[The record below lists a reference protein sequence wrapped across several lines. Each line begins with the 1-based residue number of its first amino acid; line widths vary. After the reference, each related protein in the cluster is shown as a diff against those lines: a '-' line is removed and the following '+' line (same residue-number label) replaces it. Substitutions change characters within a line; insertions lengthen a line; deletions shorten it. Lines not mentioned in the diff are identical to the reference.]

1 MKSRFLKWGNNTV
14 GTINDD
20 MSVDFFDAGIN
31 RSVASVVGN
40 TAKWSPAEFYSFL
53 CERIVSKSRRDI
65 EHILH
70 RCGLLEYNA
79 FDIADITHAINA
91 SDLFW
96 TAENSDDDFESA
108 MTEVFNNI
116 FKLNIDAKGN
126 TIDTP
131 EGQNIKRYGVY
142 NGRYGI
148 FKKRL
153 APVCSDTESEIACY
167 KLALNLGIS
176 CCPVYKADDN
186 TIFSQFEYNFGTE
199 FIVHMRHILKHRSED
214 TYEYQNILNIR
225 PQYKNDILKTM
236 ILDYITYQDDRHLSN
251 IAVKYDKN
259 DNESF
264 YPLYDNGR
272 SLFYNETSET
282 MDFIVK
288 DKIKNAPSFGFIGT
302 YYDQI
307 LELISN
313 NDIPLDNIINI
324 NLTKNDIHVILK
336 ESGIKGEHLYYCLE
350 WAYNT
355 YNIIININNAKNYFI
370 ENKLLQS

>member
-1 MKSRFLKWGNNTV
+1 METCIKSL
-14 GTINDD
+14 
-20 MSVDFFDAGIN
+20 
-31 RSVASVVGN
+31 
-40 TAKWSPAEFYSFL
+40 
-53 CERIVSKSRRDI
+53 
-65 EHILH
+65 
-70 RCGLLEYNA
+70 
-79 FDIADITHAINA
+79 
-91 SDLFW
+91 
-96 TAENSDDDFESA
+96 
-108 MTEVFNNI
+108 
-116 FKLNIDAKGN
+116 
-126 TIDTP
+126 
-131 EGQNIKRYGVY
+131 
-142 NGRYGI
+142 
-148 FKKRL
+148 
-153 APVCSDTESEIACY
+153 
-167 KLALNLGIS
+167 
-176 CCPVYKADDN
+176 
-186 TIFSQFEYNFGTE
+186 
-199 FIVHMRHILKHRSED
+199 
-214 TYEYQNILNIR
+214 
-225 PQYKNDILKTM
+225 
-236 ILDYITYQDDRHLSN
+236 
-251 IAVKYDKN
+251 KYDKN